1 MTVWDV
7 RRPPV
12 IDEEIARWTL
22 NRPPELQTLR
32 AAVRQAVLRRVMVTV
47 DVADLVERLMI
58 VATELAGNAL
68 RHGRSPTV
76 VALLRADGH
85 LIVDVRDQD
94 PATVPAVDRRRPR
107 GAGGLGLPLAAHLA
121 QQVGWYPTGT
131 GKHVWAQ
138 FAITEAGDAE

>member
-1 MTVWDV
+1 MTGWEV
-7 RRPPV
+7 RRPPG

-22 NRPPELQTLR
+22 NQPPDLQTLR

-68 RHGRSPTV
+68 RYGRSPTV

-85 LIVDVRDQD
+85 LIVDVVDQD
-94 PATVPAVDRRRPR
+94 PGTVPAVDRQRPL
-107 GAGGLGLPLAAHLA
+107 GAGGLGLPLAERLA
-121 QQVGWYPTGT
+121 QRVGWYPTT
-131 GKHVWAQ
+131 SGKHVWAQ
-138 FAITEAGDAE
+138 FAITEPGAAD

>member
-1 MTVWDV
+1 MTGWDL

-22 NRPPELQTLR
+22 HRPPELQTLR

-68 RHGRSPTV
+68 RHGRLPTV

-94 PATVPAVDRRRPR
+94 PGTVPAVDRQRPR
-107 GAGGLGLPLAAHLA
+107 GAGGLGLPLASQLA
-121 QQVGWYPTGT
+121 QRVGWYPTRT